1 MNKFKVY
8 KEAIDIDYYAYF
20 TKAYFAFNAYLKAQ
34 YPDDSDRD
42 KIKKMKDNGIIESK
56 FKQLIESERHFK
68 DDLLSLKSTLETALI
83 KNQEEY
89 IFCSKVK
96 IYDHEQKALFCESY
110 CGVSYD
116 VRSINGEKFTCTV
129 RDISS
134 NPFKYEEL
142 EDILSSLSISHTQ
155 KDKVKD
161 VINGYVASYS
171 VDLSN
176 DIASLETLTDLTRT
190 QQDEIIKRMYRGYIE
205 IIYSLRNALF
215 HSEVEPNNEVMKVYK
230 FAYFILR
237 KIVHKIPTT

>member
-34 YPDDSDRD
+34 YPDDNDRD
-42 KIKKMKDNGIIESK
+42 KIKKMKDNALIESK

-68 DDLLSLKSTLETALI
+68 DDLLSLKNTLETALI

-96 IYDHEQKALFCESY
+96 IYDHEQKELFSSAY
-110 CGVSYD
+110 NGVTYD
-116 VRSINGEKFTCTV
+116 IRSIPGEKFTCIV
-129 RDISS
+129 KGVSS
-134 NPFKYEEL
+134 GPFKYEEL
-142 EDILSSLSISHTQ
+142 EEKLSSLSISRTQ
-155 KDKVKD
+155 KNKVRD

-171 VDLSN
+171 VDLTS
-176 DIASLETLTDLTRT
+176 DIVSLKTLTEYTRA
-190 QQDEIIKRMYRGYIE
+190 QQDDIIKKLYRGYIE